1 MRALAANI
9 SLKVVSPQVEALRG
23 QNLAPVL
30 EAFWDV
36 GVRVLPGRSV
46 GHLPVFSCQAQE
58 LVGGVWVEAKVRG
71 V

>member
-1 MRALAANI
+1 MCALAANI
-9 SLKVVSPQVEALRG
+9 SLKVVSPKVEALSA

-30 EAFWDV
+30 EALWDV
-36 GVRVLPGRSV
+36 RVRVLPGRGV

-58 LVGGVWVEAKVRG
+58 LVGCVRVEAKVRG